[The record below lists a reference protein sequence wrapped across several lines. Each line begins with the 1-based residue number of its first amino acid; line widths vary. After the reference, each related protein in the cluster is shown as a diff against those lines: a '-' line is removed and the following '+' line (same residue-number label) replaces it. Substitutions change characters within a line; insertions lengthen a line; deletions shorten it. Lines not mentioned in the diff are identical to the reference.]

1 MNILEEI
8 VAFKKTEVERQKI
21 AMRPEQLEK
30 FGFFSEP
37 SLSLKASLQHKNKTR
52 IIAEFKRR
60 SPSKGVINAN
70 ADVFETAQ

>member
-37 SLSLKASLQHKNKTR
+37 SLSLKASLQHKNKSALLQNLR
-52 IIAEFKRR
+52 EGHLQR
-60 SPSKGVINAN
+60 V
-70 ADVFETAQ
+70 